1 MTPWWISCL
10 ISIGVAAGSVIVS
23 MLVQSA
29 VMAAKLAAQ
38 EQSYVTANL
47 ALEKLLSQRSD
58 DIEKMCL
65 RRFQTLE
72 EDAGHGAQDLKD
84 AAKELHQ
91 VVTELTALA
100 REQAVVNTMMT
111 KTLESLTSKIE
122 AHDRLITEHGAAIQI
137 LHEKANSVLRQS
149 YERAGDKQV
158 RSGDKS

>member
-1 MTPWWISCL
+1 MTPWWVSGL
-10 ISIGVAAGSVIVS
+10 ISLGFAVGAVIVS
-23 MLVQSA
+23 LMVQGA
-29 VMAAKLAAQ
+29 VTAAKIQSQ
-38 EQSYVTANL
+38 ENYYRQANE
-47 ALEKLLSQRSD
+47 ALEKILSQRSD

-72 EDAGHGAQDLKD
+72 EHAGHGAEDLKD

-122 AHDRLITEHGAAIQI
+122 AHDRLITEHGAAIQS

-149 YERAGDKQV
+149 YERAGDSRV
-158 RSGDKS
+158 RSGDV